1 MCPKVVKTALFIVKK
16 VFIILVLWTRNCEED
31 DLSHEHEYKLRFDWP
46 QYYLSSI
53 ELSQKCANTG
63 INFS

>member
-16 VFIILVLWTRNCEED
+16 VFIMLNQNCEEG

>member
-1 MCPKVVKTALFIVKK
+1 MCPKVVKTALFSVKK
-16 VFIILVLWTRNCEED
+16 VFIMLTQNYDKKD

-46 QYYLSSI
+46 QYYLSSF

-63 INFS
+63 VNFS